1 MSLPPSEIP
10 QGAIRFNTDS
20 QRLEFYAQDQWW
32 VMSTDNVGIATAT
45 DVTPGTRAVFAGR
58 ETPGNTFSNDIEYIN
73 IANGGTSA
81 EFGNLSGTRRFVG
94 TCASSTRAV
103 FFGGTNPGSS
113 PGLQSTIEFVTIA
126 STGDVT
132 NFGSLNAT
140 TRLVGGAGNE
150 TRGLMFGGKTPG
162 FISGIEYV
170 TIATTGSE
178 NNYGD
183 LSESKEACG
192 GCSSPTR
199 AISWGGGNP
208 GSPGNSPK
216 IEMMQIAT
224 LGKVDDFGELSRGA
238 QSQSAACS
246 NPIRGLFAGG
256 SPVVAQIEYIEMA
269 TLGNTTNFGDLTATD
284 RSQAAAAASPT
295 RGIWAGG
302 DEGGTYVTTIDF
314 VNFSTLG
321 NAAEFGG
328 MAGPTGSV
336 GRTGCSNGHG
346 GL

>member
-20 QRLEFYAQDQWW
+20 QKLEFYAQGEWW
-32 VMSTDNVGIATAT
+32 VMSTDNNNLGDTP
-45 DVTPGTRAVFAGR
+45 DVTPGTRAVFAGK
-58 ETPGNTFSNDIEYIN
+58 ETPGNIFTNDIEFIN
-73 IANGGTSA
+73 IAAGGTSQD
-81 EFGNLSGTRRFVG
+81 FGNLSGIRRFVG

-103 FFGGTNPGSS
+103 FFGGTNPASS
-113 PGLQSTIEFVTIA
+113 PGLQSTIEYVTIA

-140 TRLVGGAGNE
+140 TRQVGGAGNE
-150 TRGLMFGGKTPG
+150 TRGLMFGGRTPG
-162 FISGIEYV
+162 HISTIEYV
-170 TIATTGSE
+170 TIATTGSQQD
-178 NNYGD
+178 YGN
-183 LSESKEACG
+183 LSESKENCG

-199 AISWGGGNP
+199 ALSWGGGNP
-208 GSPGNSPK
+208 SGSVNT
-216 IEMMQIAT
+216 IEMMTIAT
-224 LGKVDDFGELSRGA
+224 LGAVSDFGDLSRAA

-246 NPIRGLFAGG
+246 NATRGLFAGAG
-256 SPVVAQIEYIEMA
+256 PTVANIEYVQIA
-269 TLGNTTNFGDLTATD
+269 STGNTSNFGDLTAARGQT
-284 RSQAAAAASPT
+284 AAAASPT

-302 DEGGTYVTTIDF
+302 YESPSYVTTIDY

-321 NAAEFGG
+321 NAGEFGG
-328 MAGPTGSV
+328 MQGPTGSV